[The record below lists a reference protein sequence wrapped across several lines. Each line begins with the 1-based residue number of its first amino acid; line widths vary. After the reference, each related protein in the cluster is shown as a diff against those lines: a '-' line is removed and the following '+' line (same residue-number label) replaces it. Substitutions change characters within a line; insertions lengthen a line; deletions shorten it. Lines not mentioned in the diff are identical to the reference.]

1 VASADV
7 IERHR
12 AAGRD
17 FEAAGVRSF
26 VREAGEGDPVVCIHG
41 VPASC
46 FLWRKVL
53 DELARRGLRGVAF
66 DLPGLGLAERPA
78 DFDYTWTGL
87 GRWCAAAVDAL
98 GLTRFHLA
106 VHDIGGPVGF
116 ELAAAMPARVRSL
129 TVLNT
134 LVEVDG
140 FKRPWS
146 MEPFARRRVG
156 EIYLRTL
163 SKPAFRMLMGMQ
175 GIGDRSAVPNEELDA
190 YVDLLKREDGGRAF
204 LKIMRGFERTPAKR
218 ELYVS
223 TLRDARYPVQVVWG
237 ADDPALRLAVHGEQ
251 ARNAAGLEEVHTVPA
266 KHFLQE
272 DQAPAVAEHI
282 ARLSGSAAPR

>member
-1 VASADV
+1 
-7 IERHR
+7 
-12 AAGRD
+12 
-17 FEAAGVRSF
+17 
-26 VREAGEGDPVVCIHG
+26 
-41 VPASC
+41 
-46 FLWRKVL
+46 
-53 DELARRGLRGVAF
+53 
-66 DLPGLGLAERPA
+66 
-78 DFDYTWTGL
+78 
-87 GRWCAAAVDAL
+87 
-98 GLTRFHLA
+98 
-106 VHDIGGPVGF
+106 
-116 ELAAAMPARVRSL
+116 MPARVRSL